1 MGVFRSRFAES
12 VDFGAYDHS
21 PLQEI
26 RRGVRRLTLTMVC
39 LTVAL
44 AGTSAAGAAVRVVA
58 SIKPVHSLVA
68 AVMLGAGE
76 PVLIIQGATSPHSF
90 SLRPSDARNIQ
101 NAEIIFLIGDAL
113 ESSLAG
119 SIDTL
124 GRNARVVRLFEI
136 DGLMRLPLR
145 EGETFEGH
153 DHEGEGNR
161 EALEGETLDMHVW
174 LDPVNARTMVRAIAD
189 ALSSADAGNAATYAC
204 ECRGGDRPAGHATRA
219 DRRDMDGVRGRPF
232 IVLHDA
238 FHYFESRFGLIAAG
252 AALGLA
258 GPLARRAADHGVEGP
273 GRRPRRCLCAD
284 RSPVR
289 FPACRRHHGRN
300 FGTAGHGGPAGRG
313 LDGGPDLYFNL
324 LNNMAAS
331 FRDCLAEQQ
340 GLVSASLKH
349 GASATPHS
357 AGTR

>member
-12 VDFGAYDHS
+12 VDFGAHDHS
-21 PLQEI
+21 PLQGI

-76 PVLIIQGATSPHSF
+76 PGLIIQGATSPHSF
-90 SLRPSDARNIQ
+90 SLRPSDARDIQ

-161 EALEGETLDMHVW
+161 EAIEGETLDMHVW

-189 ALSSADAGNAATYAC
+189 ALSSADAGNAATYAANA
-204 ECRGGDRPAGHATRA
+204 EAVIGRLDTLLKRIDA
-219 DRRDMDGVRGRPF
+219 DMDGVRGRPF

-252 AALGLA
+252 AALVS
-258 GPLARRAADHGVEGP
+258 P
-273 GRRPRRCLCAD
+273 D
-284 RSPVR
+284 RSPG
-289 FPACRRHHGRN
+289 ARRIMALRDLVGDLGVVCVLTDPQFDSRLAGVITE
-300 FGTAGHGGPAGRG
+300 GTSARLGTVDPLGAE

-324 LNNMAAS
+324 LNDMAES
-331 FRDCLAEQQ
+331 FRDCLAEHR
-340 GLVSASLKH
+340 G
-349 GASATPHS
+349 
-357 AGTR
+357 

>member
-1 MGVFRSRFAES
+1 MGIFRSRFAES
-12 VDFGAYDHS
+12 AVFGAYDYS
-21 PLQEI
+21 PLQRI
-26 RRGVRRLTLTMVC
+26 GRGVRRLTLTMVC

-76 PVLIIQGATSPHSF
+76 PDLIIQGATSPHSF
-90 SLRPSDARNIQ
+90 SLRPSDARDIQ

-153 DHEGEGNR
+153 DHEGEGS
-161 EALEGETLDMHVW
+161 EDALEGETLDMHVW

-189 ALSSADAGNAATYAC
+189 ALSSADAGNAATYAANA
-204 ECRGGDRPAGHATRA
+204 EAVIGRLDTLLERIDA
-219 DRRDMDGVRGRPF
+219 DMDGVRGRPF

-252 AALGLA
+252 AALVS
-258 GPLARRAADHGVEGP
+258 P
-273 GRRPRRCLCAD
+273 D
-284 RSPVR
+284 RSPG
-289 FPACRRHHGRN
+289 ARRIMALRDLVGDLGVVCVLTDPQFDSRLAGVITE
-300 FGTAGHGGPAGRG
+300 GTSARLGTVDPLGAE

-324 LNNMAAS
+324 LNDMAAS
-331 FRDCLAEQQ
+331 FRDCLAEHQ
-340 GLVSASLKH
+340 G
-349 GASATPHS
+349 
-357 AGTR
+357 